1 MKVLIA
7 DKFEAS
13 GLDGLK
19 AAGCQVIYQPD
30 ASGDALVA
38 AIGASNAP
46 VLVVR
51 STQVT
56 EAMLDAGPLA
66 LIVRAGAGVNTI
78 DVAGAS
84 KRGIYVSNCPGKNA
98 VAVAELAMGL
108 ILSLDRRIPD
118 GVADLRAGKWD
129 KKDYSKARG
138 LFGRT
143 LGLLGFGHIGQ
154 EVARRAR
161 AFGMPVLVWSR
172 RFGAASSGSGA
183 DVFPGLSE
191 VEGSRR
197 QAEDLGVEV
206 VSTAAELVS
215 RADVLSVH
223 LALTKETR
231 GFVNADLLSH
241 ARKGAYFVNTARA
254 ELVDY
259 AALEAAVKEKG
270 LRAGLDVFAAEPAAA
285 TAEFSDAMISLPL
298 VYGTHHIGAST
309 DQAQDAIATETVRV
323 IATFKDTG
331 RVPNVVNLAKQ
342 TPATHMLVVR
352 HRDKPGVL
360 AHVFEYLHIAH
371 LNVQETENI
380 IFDGAQAAV
389 ARICL
394 DGAPNHRTLEAM
406 HTGNADILD
415 LQLVKL

>member
-19 AAGCQVIYQPD
+19 AAGCEVIYQPD
-30 ASGDALVA
+30 ASGDSLAA

-56 EAMLDAGPLA
+56 DAMLDAGSLA

-84 KRGIYVSNCPGKNA
+84 RRGIYVSNCPGKNS
-98 VAVAELAMGL
+98 VAVAELTMGL
-108 ILSLDRRIPD
+108 ILALDRRIPD
-118 GVADLRAGKWD
+118 GVADLRAGKWN
-129 KKDYSKARG
+129 KKEYAKAKG
-138 LFGRT
+138 LLGRT

-161 AFGMPVLVWSR
+161 AFGMPVVVWSR
-172 RFGAASSGSGA
+172 RFSADAAARTAASAAFGI
-183 DVFPGLSE
+183 E
-191 VEGSRR
+191 V
-197 QAEDLGVEV
+197 A
-206 VSTAAELVS
+206 STAAELVS
-215 RADVLSVH
+215 RADILSVH

-231 GFVNADLLSH
+231 GFVNADLLAH
-241 ARKGAYFVNTARA
+241 AKPGAYFVNTARG
-254 ELVDY
+254 EVVDY
-259 AALEAAVKEKG
+259 PALEAAVKGKG
-270 LRAGLDVFAAEPAAA
+270 LRVGLDVFSSEPAAG
-285 TAEFSDAMISLPL
+285 TAEFSDPIVGLPL
-298 VYGTHHIGAST
+298 VYATHHIGAST
-309 DQAQDAIATETVRV
+309 DQAQDAIASETVR
-323 IATFKDTG
+323 IITTFKDTG

-360 AHVFEYLHIAH
+360 AHVFEYLHVAH

-406 HTGNADILD
+406 QASNADILD